1 MEIYISSN
9 LETVLHGLGLS
20 SEVKS
25 DEEAVANYTT
35 IAGTGF
41 LDIVKLLLTIL
52 CAFIYLVLELCM
64 LNRTIP
70 LICLEIQ

>member
-1 MEIYISSN
+1 MKRYIGIN
-9 LETVLHGLGLS
+9 LRIVLHGLGPS

-25 DEEAVANYTT
+25 DEEAVANHTT

-70 LICLEIQ
+70 LICLE